1 MSDEKF
7 DANYIIEDHF
17 DAIINQLDI
26 HVEEAII
33 DMNREEEIHKINKL
47 RSELLLE
54 ISIIK
59 NFNLTFNASL
69 HAELERDWQ
78 RLLSNKSIKY
88 LNKLETIKKDLIRK
102 DCVLMTN
109 SGSNKCQF
117 SIWIFNSYSSSTKH
131 VNFLR

>member
-1 MSDEKF
+1 MSDEKL
-7 DANYIIEDHF
+7 DAKYIIEDHF

-33 DMNREEEIHKINKL
+33 DMNHEQEIHKINKL

-59 NFNLTFNASL
+59 DFNLTFNASS

-78 RLLSNKSIKY
+78 RLLNNKSIRY
-88 LNKLETIKKDLIRK
+88 SNKLETIKKDLIKK
-102 DCVLMTN
+102 DCILMTN
-109 SGSNKCQF
+109 SGSKSQF
-117 SIWIFNSYSSSTKH
+117 SIWILNSYSSSTKH